1 MEQRAL
7 IKDQKEQLGRVL
19 GKILEGFLRIQI
31 KWSN

>member
-19 GKILEGFLRIQI
+19 GKILEDFLRIQI